1 MSEQWTGDL
10 RVVGR
15 SGRHF
20 LPRPVGFT
28 EAKFVTIV
36 LFKTTSPPP
45 QHLYSSLP
53 QSLAWKQTCW
63 QAEKPRALPHI
74 YRVAF
79 RTEDGRV
86 GPCEQRNRPLCQILK
101 LALASSCK
109 MQFWV
114 QTIFCLWERE
124 ITPGSLFE
132 FSFSCCFIGKTYLV
146 CLAFYSPAV
155 SVHCSPVPWSHWQ
168 TSGELF
174 FSSRE

>member
-20 LPRPVGFT
+20 LPRPVGFA
-28 EAKFVTIV
+28 EAKFVTII
-36 LFKTTSPPP
+36 LFKTTSSPHP
-45 QHLYSSLP
+45 LYSLLP
-53 QSLAWKQTCW
+53 QSLAWEQTCRE
-63 QAEKPRALPHI
+63 AEKQRALPHI

-79 RTEDGRV
+79 RTEDRRA

-114 QTIFCLWERE
+114 QTVFCL
-124 ITPGSLFE
+124 
-132 FSFSCCFIGKTYLV
+132 
-146 CLAFYSPAV
+146 
-155 SVHCSPVPWSHWQ
+155 
-168 TSGELF
+168 
-174 FSSRE
+174 